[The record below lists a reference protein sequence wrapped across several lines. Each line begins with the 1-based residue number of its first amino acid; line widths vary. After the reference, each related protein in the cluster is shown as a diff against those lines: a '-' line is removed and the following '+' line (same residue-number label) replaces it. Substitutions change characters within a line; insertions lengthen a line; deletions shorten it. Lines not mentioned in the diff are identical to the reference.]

1 MFLFR
6 RLDSLLHRPILCP
19 KTRDETAFVAD
30 PRFSH
35 TLTHHSFGGILFWSM
50 FLGRKLSWQWCGR
63 IFGRLDGHSS
73 RVAGC
78 DSQGSQC
85 HFAQGGTL
93 SSECQTE
100 LESAQRRDPTAVGG
114 KFVWIGSQEKQSRI
128 ASALHGR
135 NYPSRS
141 LVQGR
146 IRTITTTT
154 TSRLDRN
161 DHHYD
166 GHCSHCTNRLTD
178 WGETAKF

>member
-1 MFLFR
+1 M
-6 RLDSLLHRPILCP
+6 LCP
-19 KTRDETAFVAD
+19 KTRDETSFVAD
-30 PRFSH
+30 PLFSLTH
-35 TLTHHSFGGILFWSM
+35 TLTILLVAFCSGLC

-78 DSQGSQC
+78 DGQGSQC

-100 LESAQRRDPTAVGG
+100 LESAQRRDPIAVGG
-114 KFVWIGSQEKQSRI
+114 KFVWIGSQKKQSRI

-135 NYPSRS
+135 NYPSRP
-141 LVQGR
+141 LVQGG
-146 IRTITTTT
+146 IRTITTTLT
-154 TSRLDRN
+154 TTSTSRLDRN

-166 GHCSHCTNRLTD
+166 GHRRHCTNRLTD
-178 WGETAKF
+178 GVATNC